1 VNIKKSI
8 VLRIRVA
15 FLVTLLFSF
24 AIAYKIIS
32 IQFLKSERWAKLHE
46 ENLMDFKDVKPTR
59 GNIFSADG
67 SLLATS
73 LPFYRVCID
82 PTIVD
87 DDVYRKGIDKLSIN
101 LQNYFK
107 DKTASE
113 YKRKINDARRKNR
126 RYVILNHKL
135 INYQDKKLMTDWP
148 IFSEGRSKGGVVF
161 EKVDK
166 RFMPFSFLA
175 QRTVGFVNEEN
186 NGAGLEYSFNKE
198 LAGKNGKALFRKMS
212 GGNWKPV
219 HDENEIMP
227 VDGID
232 IVTTI
237 DINIQ
242 DVAEASLR
250 NHLAAHDADYG
261 CVILM
266 EVATGEI
273 KAIANL
279 GKVGEGRYAEN
290 YNYAIGNQGLTEP
303 GSTFKL
309 ASVIALFEET
319 DINLADTIDTG
330 SGEYEFYDRVMRD
343 SKPGGHG
350 KITLQHAFEKSSN
363 IAISKKVNE
372 YFGAKP
378 EKFLEYIRN
387 MGLTEPVL
395 FQLDGVAKP
404 YFKSTASKTWSGT
417 TLPWMSIGYELSMSP
432 IHTLSFYNAVAND
445 GKMVRP
451 MIVKQTRVADQILDS
466 YETEVVVEKMCSDET
481 LRKVK
486 IMLEGVVENGTA
498 TNIKNVNYKIA
509 GKTGT
514 AQRLVKQSYT
524 RTYYTSFVG
533 YFPADRPKYSGI
545 VVIDNPKGYNLY
557 GSDVAA
563 PVFKEVADKIFA
575 QDLELHEPMVEKIM
589 DNPGIYPAIKG
600 GLFDDMKY
608 LCDEL
613 KIPHHKSSNA
623 NDDWVV
629 SHLENKTVIWYDR
642 KIVTGIVPNVNGLK
656 LKDALYVL
664 ENIGLH
670 VNYQGSGR
678 VASQSILAGTRYN
691 KGNHITIVLN

>member
-1 VNIKKSI
+1 MNIKKSI

-15 FLVTLLFSF
+15 FLVTVLFSF
-24 AIAYKIIS
+24 AIAYKIVR
-32 IQFLKSERWAKLHE
+32 IQFVQSDRWAKLHE
-46 ENLMDFKDVKPTR
+46 ENLLDFKDVKPTR
-59 GNIFSADG
+59 GNIFSSDG

-82 PTIVD
+82 PTIAED
-87 DDVYRKGIDKLSIN
+87 EVYYKGIKQLGTNLSA
-101 LQNYFK
+101 YFK
-107 DKTASE
+107 DKSAAE
-113 YKRKINDARRKNR
+113 YIRKINDARKKNKK
-126 RYVILNHKL
+126 YIILNHKL
-135 INYQDKKLMTDWP
+135 INYQGKKAMSEWP
-148 IFSEGRSKGGVVF
+148 IFAEGRSKGGVVF
-161 EKVDK
+161 EKIDK
-166 RFMPFSFLA
+166 RFLPFSFLA
-175 QRTVGFVNEEN
+175 QRTVGFVNEDN

-198 LAGKNGKALFRKMS
+198 LAGLNGKALFRKMS

-237 DINIQ
+237 DVNIQ

-261 CVILM
+261 CVVLM
-266 EVATGEI
+266 EVATGEV

-309 ASVIALFEET
+309 ASMIALFEDT
-319 DINLADTIDTG
+319 DINLSDTVDTG
-330 SGEYEFYDRVMRD
+330 NGEYEFYDRIMRD
-343 SKPGGHG
+343 SKPGGYG

-363 IAISKKVNE
+363 IAVSKKVNE

-378 EKFLEYIRN
+378 DKFLEYIQK
-387 MGLTEPVL
+387 MGLTEPVI
-395 FQLDGVAKP
+395 FQMDGVAKP
-404 YFKSTASKTWSGT
+404 YFKNTASKTWSGT

-451 MIVKQTRVADQILDS
+451 MIVKETRVADQVLDS
-466 YETEVVVEKMCSDET
+466 YTTEVVVDKICSDET
-481 LRKVK
+481 LKKVRT
-486 IMLEGVVENGTA
+486 MLEGVVENGTA
-498 TNIKNVNYKIA
+498 INIKNPNYKIA

-514 AQRLVKQSYT
+514 AQRIVKQSYT
-524 RTYYTSFVG
+524 KTYYTSFVG
-533 YFPADRPKYSGI
+533 YFPADRPKYSCI

-575 QDLELHEPMVEKIM
+575 QDLDLHVPISTNTLANTGV
-589 DNPGIYPAIKG
+589 YPVIKG
-600 GLFDDMKY
+600 GLYED
-608 LCDEL
+608 L
-613 KIPHHKSSNA
+613 KILCKELQIPNHTSTNA
-623 NDDWVV
+623 NDDWVRAN
-629 SHLENKTVIWYDR
+629 LENKSVVWYDR
-642 KIVTGIVPNVNGLK
+642 KIVSGIVPDVNGLK
-656 LKDALYVL
+656 LKDALYIL

-670 VNYQGSGR
+670 VRYEGSGR
-678 VASQSILAGTRYN
+678 VVSQSISSGTRYN
-691 KGNHITIVLN
+691 KGNYITIVLQ

>member
-1 VNIKKSI
+1 MNIKKSI

-24 AIAYKIIS
+24 AIGYKIIN
-32 IQFLKSERWAKLHE
+32 IQFIKSERWAKLHE
-46 ENLMDFKDVKPTR
+46 ENLLDFKDVKPTR

-73 LPFYRVCID
+73 LPFYQVCID
-82 PTIVD
+82 PTIAD
-87 DDVYRKGIDKLSIN
+87 NEVYNKGINQLAAN
-101 LQNYFK
+101 LAAYFK
-107 DKTASE
+107 DKTGAE
-113 YKRKINDARRKNR
+113 YKRKINDARRTSKK
-126 RYVILNHKL
+126 YIVLNHRL
-135 INYQDKKLMTDWP
+135 INYQDKKKMSEWP
-148 IFSEGRSKGGVVF
+148 IFSEGRSKGGIVF
-161 EKVDK
+161 EKIDK

-186 NGAGLEYSFNKE
+186 HGVGLEYSFNKE

-219 HDENEIMP
+219 HDENEITP

-237 DINIQ
+237 DVNIQ

-261 CVILM
+261 CVVLM

-290 YNYAIGNQGLTEP
+290 YNYAIGAQGLTEP

-309 ASVIALFEET
+309 ASVIALFEDT

-330 SGEYEFYDRVMRD
+330 NGEYEFYDRIMRD
-343 SKPGGHG
+343 SKPGGYG
-350 KITLQHAFEKSSN
+350 KITLQQAFEKSSN
-363 IAISKKVNE
+363 IGISKKVNE

-378 EKFLEYIRN
+378 DKFLEYIQK
-387 MGLTEPVL
+387 MGLTEPVV
-395 FQLDGVAKP
+395 FQMDGVAKP
-404 YFKSTASKTWSGT
+404 YFKTTASKTWSGT

-432 IHTLSFYNAVAND
+432 IHTLSFYNAIANN

-451 MIVKQTRVADQILDS
+451 MIVKQTRVADHVLDN
-466 YETEVVVEKMCSDET
+466 YETEVVVDKICSDET

-514 AQRLVKQSYT
+514 AQRLVKQLYT

-533 YFPADRPKYSGI
+533 YFPADRPKYSCI

-575 QDLELHEPMVEKIM
+575 QDLELHVPIVPKELS
-589 DNPGIYPAIKG
+589 NTGIYPTIKG
-600 GLFDDMKY
+600 GLFDDLKY
-608 LCDEL
+608 LCDAL
-613 KIPHHKSSNA
+613 KIPHHKGSNA
-623 NDDWVV
+623 NDDWVT

-642 KIVTGIVPNVNGLK
+642 KIVTGIVPNVAGLR
-656 LKDALYVL
+656 LKDALYIL

-670 VNYQGSGR
+670 VQYQGTGR
-678 VASQSILAGTRYN
+678 VVSQSITQGTRYN
-691 KGNHITIVLN
+691 KGNQITIVLN

>member
-1 VNIKKSI
+1 MNIKKSI

-24 AIAYKIIS
+24 AIGYKIIS
-32 IQFLKSERWAKLHE
+32 IQYLKSERWAKLHE
-46 ENLMDFKDVKPTR
+46 ENLLDFKDVKPTR

-82 PTIVD
+82 PTIAD
-87 DDVYRKGIDKLSIN
+87 DDTYRKGIDKLAIN
-101 LQNYFK
+101 LQNYYK

-113 YKRKINDARRKNR
+113 YKRKINDARKRNR
-126 RYVILNHKL
+126 RYIILNHKL
-135 INYQDKKLMTDWP
+135 INYQDKKQMSDWP
-148 IFSEGRSKGGVVF
+148 IFSEGRSRGGVVF

-175 QRTVGFVNEEN
+175 QRTVGFVTEEN
-186 NGAGLEYSFNKE
+186 YGAGLEYSFNKE

-261 CVILM
+261 CVVLM

-309 ASVIALFEET
+309 ASVIALFEDT

-330 SGEYEFYDRVMRD
+330 NGEYEFYDRVMRD
-343 SKPGGHG
+343 SKPGGYG
-350 KITLQHAFEKSSN
+350 KITLQEAFEKSSN

-372 YFGAKP
+372 YFGSKP
-378 EKFLEYIRN
+378 EKFLEYIRK

-395 FQLDGVAKP
+395 FQMDGVAKP
-404 YFKSTASKTWSGT
+404 YVKTTASKTWSGT

-432 IHTLSFYNAVAND
+432 IHTLSFYNAVANN

-451 MIVKQTRVADQILDS
+451 MIVKQTRVADQVLDK
-466 YETEVVVEKMCSDET
+466 YETEVVVEKICSAET

-486 IMLEGVVENGTA
+486 VMLEGVVEIGTA
-498 TNIKNVNYKIA
+498 SNIKNMNYKIA

-514 AQRLVKQSYT
+514 AQRLVKKSYT

-533 YFPADRPKYSGI
+533 YFPADRPKYSCI

-575 QDLELHEPMVEKIM
+575 QDLELHQPMIKKDIAGT
-589 DNPGIYPAIKG
+589 DIFPAIKG
-600 GLFDDMKY
+600 GLFDDLRY

-613 KIPHHKSSNA
+613 KIPQHKSANA
-623 NDDWVV
+623 NDDWVT

-642 KIVTGIVPNVNGLK
+642 KIVTGIIPNVAGLK

-670 VNYQGSGR
+670 VNFQGSGR
-678 VASQSILAGTRYN
+678 VVSQSITAGTRYN

>member
-1 VNIKKSI
+1 MNIKKSI

-15 FLVTLLFSF
+15 FLATLLFSF
-24 AIAYKIIS
+24 AIGYRIIS
-32 IQFLKSERWAKLHE
+32 IQFIKSERWAKLHDE
-46 ENLMDFKDVKPTR
+46 KILDFKDVKPTR

-73 LPFYRVCID
+73 LPFYKVCLD
-82 PTIVD
+82 PTIAD
-87 DDVYRKGIDKLSIN
+87 DDVYRKGINQLAAN
-101 LQNYFK
+101 LAAYFK
-107 DKTASE
+107 DKTAAE
-113 YKRKINDARRKNR
+113 YKRKISDARSKHSK
-126 RYVILNHKL
+126 YIILNRTP
-135 INYQDKKLMTDWP
+135 INYQDKKKMSEWP

-161 EKVDK
+161 EKIDK

-186 NGAGLEYSFNKE
+186 HGVGLEYSFNKE
-198 LAGKNGKALFRKMS
+198 LAGQNGKAWFRKMS
-212 GGNWKPV
+212 GGIWKPV
-219 HDENEIMP
+219 HDENEITP
-227 VDGID
+227 IDGID

-261 CVILM
+261 CVVLM

-279 GKVGEGRYAEN
+279 GKVGEGQYAEN

-309 ASVIALFEET
+309 ASVIALFEDT

-330 SGEYEFYDRVMRD
+330 TGEYEFYDRVMRD

-350 KITLQHAFEKSSN
+350 KITLQHAFEASSN

-378 EKFLEYIRN
+378 DKFLEYIQK
-387 MGLTEPVL
+387 MGLTEPIM
-395 FQLDGVAKP
+395 FQMDGVAKP
-404 YFKSTASKTWSGT
+404 YFKTTASKTWSGT
-417 TLPWMSIGYELSMSP
+417 TLPWMSIGYEISMSP
-432 IHTLSFYNAVAND
+432 IHTLAFYNAVANK

-451 MIVKQTRVADQILDS
+451 MIVKETRVADHVLDS
-466 YETEVVVEKMCSDET
+466 YATEVVVDKICSDET

-498 TNIKNVNYKIA
+498 SNIKNANYKIA

-514 AQRLVKQSYT
+514 AQRLVNKSYT
-524 RTYYTSFVG
+524 RTYYTSFAG
-533 YFPADRPKYSGI
+533 YFPADRPKYSCI
-545 VVIDNPKGYNLY
+545 VVIDNPKGFNLY

-575 QDLELHEPMVEKIM
+575 QDLELHAPIVPQEIA
-589 DNPGIYPAIKG
+589 NTGIYPTIKG
-600 GLFDDMKY
+600 GLFDDLKY

-613 KIPHHKSSNA
+613 KIPHHKGANA
-623 NDDWVV
+623 NDDWVT

-642 KIVTGIVPNVNGLK
+642 KIVTGIVPDVTGLR

-670 VNYQGSGR
+670 VQYQGSGR
-678 VASQSILAGTRYN
+678 VVSQSITKGTRYN
-691 KGNHITIVLN
+691 KGNYITIVLN

>member
-8 VLRIRVA
+8 VLRIRIA

-24 AIAYKIIS
+24 AIGYKIIN
-32 IQFLKSERWAKLHE
+32 IQFIKSERWAKLHE
-46 ENLMDFKDVKPTR
+46 ENLLDFKDVKPTR

-73 LPFYRVCID
+73 LPFYKVCID
-82 PTIVD
+82 PTIADNEVFN
-87 DDVYRKGIDKLSIN
+87 KGINQLAANLSA
-101 LQNYFK
+101 YFK
-107 DKTASE
+107 DKTATE
-113 YKRKINDARRKNR
+113 YKRKINDARKKDK
-126 RYVILNHKL
+126 RYIILNHKL
-135 INYQDKKLMTDWP
+135 INYQDKKQMSEWP
-148 IFSEGRSKGGVVF
+148 IFSEGRSRGGVVF

-186 NGAGLEYSFNKE
+186 HGVGLEYSFNKE

-237 DINIQ
+237 DVNIQ

-261 CVILM
+261 CVVLM

-279 GKVGEGRYAEN
+279 GKVAEGRYAEN
-290 YNYAIGNQGLTEP
+290 YNYAIGAQGLTEP

-309 ASVIALFEET
+309 ASVIALFEDT

-330 SGEYEFYDRVMRD
+330 NGEYEFYDRIMRD
-343 SKPGGHG
+343 SKPGGYG

-378 EKFLEYIRN
+378 DKFLEYIQK
-387 MGLTEPVL
+387 MGLTEPVV
-395 FQLDGVAKP
+395 FQMDGVAKP
-404 YFKSTASKTWSGT
+404 YFKTTASKTWSGT

-432 IHTLSFYNAVAND
+432 IHTLSFYNAIANN

-451 MIVKQTRVADQILDS
+451 MIVKQTRVADHVLDN
-466 YETEVVVEKMCSDET
+466 YETEVVVDKMCSDET

-486 IMLEGVVENGTA
+486 IMLEGVIENGTA
-498 TNIKNVNYKIA
+498 SNIKNDNYKIA

-514 AQRLVKQSYT
+514 AQRLVKQTYT

-533 YFPADRPKYSGI
+533 YFPADRPKYSCI

-575 QDLELHEPMVEKIM
+575 QDLELHVPIVTQELS
-589 DNPGIYPAIKG
+589 NTGIYPTIKG
-600 GLFDDMKY
+600 GLFDDLKY
-608 LCDEL
+608 LCDVL
-613 KIPHHKSSNA
+613 KIPHHKGANA
-623 NDDWVV
+623 NDDWVT

-642 KIVTGIVPNVNGLK
+642 KIVTGIVPNVTGLR
-656 LKDALYVL
+656 LKDALYIL

-670 VNYQGSGR
+670 VQYRGTGR
-678 VASQSILAGTRYN
+678 VVSQSITQGTRYN
-691 KGNHITIVLN
+691 KGNYITIVLN

>member
-1 VNIKKSI
+1 MNIKKSI

-15 FLVTLLFSF
+15 FLATLLFSF
-24 AIAYKIIS
+24 AIGYRIIN
-32 IQFLKSERWAKLHE
+32 IQFIKSERWAKLHE
-46 ENLMDFKDVKPTR
+46 ENLLDFKDVKPTR

-73 LPFYRVCID
+73 LPFYKVCID

-87 DDVYRKGIDKLSIN
+87 RDTYREGINKLAAN
-101 LQNYFK
+101 LSAYFK
-107 DKTASE
+107 DKSAAE
-113 YKRKINDARRKNR
+113 YKRKISDARANNKK
-126 RYVILNHKL
+126 YIVLNHKL
-135 INYQDKKLMTDWP
+135 INYQDKKKMSEWP

-186 NGAGLEYSFNKE
+186 HGVGLEYSFNKE
-198 LAGKNGKALFRKMS
+198 LAGQNGKAWFRKMS

-219 HDENEIMP
+219 HDENEITP

-237 DINIQ
+237 DVNIQ

-261 CVILM
+261 CVVLM

-279 GKVGEGRYAEN
+279 GKVGEGQYAEN

-309 ASVIALFEET
+309 ASVIALFEDT

-330 SGEYEFYDRVMRD
+330 NGEYEFYDRVMRD
-343 SKPGGHG
+343 SKPGGYG
-350 KITLQHAFEKSSN
+350 KITLQHAFEASSN

-378 EKFLEYIRN
+378 DKFLEYIQK
-387 MGLTEPVL
+387 MGLTEPVI
-395 FQLDGVAKP
+395 FQMDGVAKP
-404 YFKSTASKTWSGT
+404 YFKTTASKTWSGT
-417 TLPWMSIGYELSMSP
+417 TLPWMSIGYEISMSP
-432 IHTLSFYNAVAND
+432 IHTLAFYNAIANK

-451 MIVKQTRVADQILDS
+451 MIVKETRVADHVLDS
-466 YETEVVVEKMCSDET
+466 YATEVVVDKICSDET

-486 IMLEGVVENGTA
+486 IMLEGVIENGTA
-498 TNIKNVNYKIA
+498 SNIKNVNYKIA

-514 AQRLVKQSYT
+514 AQRLVNKRYT
-524 RTYYTSFVG
+524 QTYYTSFVG
-533 YFPADRPKYSGI
+533 YFPADRPKYSCI
-545 VVIDNPKGYNLY
+545 VVIDYPKGFNLY

-575 QDLELHEPMVEKIM
+575 QDLELHVPIVPQEIS
-589 DNPGIYPAIKG
+589 NTGIYPSIKG
-600 GLFDDMKY
+600 GLFDDLKY

-613 KIPHHKSSNA
+613 KIPHHKGANA
-623 NDDWVV
+623 NDDWVT

-642 KIVTGIVPNVNGLK
+642 KIVAGIVPDVTGLR

-670 VNYQGSGR
+670 VQYQGSGR
-678 VASQSILAGTRYN
+678 VVSQSIIKGTRYN
-691 KGNHITIVLN
+691 KGNYITIVLN

>member
-24 AIAYKIIS
+24 AIGYKIIN
-32 IQFLKSERWAKLHE
+32 IQFIKSERWAKLHD
-46 ENLMDFKDVKPTR
+46 ENILDFKDVKSTR

-73 LPFYRVCID
+73 LPFYKVCID
-82 PTIVD
+82 PTIAD
-87 DDVYRKGIDKLSIN
+87 DELYYGKIDRLAANLSA
-101 LQNYFK
+101 YFK
-107 DKTASE
+107 DKTTKE
-113 YKRKINDARRKNR
+113 YKRKITDARKKHSK
-126 RYVILNHKL
+126 YIVLNHRL
-135 INYQDKKLMTDWP
+135 INYQDKKKMSEWP

-186 NGAGLEYSFNKE
+186 HGVGLEYSFNKE
-198 LAGKNGKALFRKMS
+198 LAGQNGKAWFRKMS
-212 GGNWKPV
+212 GGTWKPV
-219 HDENEIMP
+219 HDENEITP
-227 VDGID
+227 IDGID

-237 DINIQ
+237 DVNIQ

-261 CVILM
+261 CVVLM

-279 GKVGEGRYAEN
+279 GKVAEGRYAEN
-290 YNYAIGNQGLTEP
+290 YNYAIGAQGLTEP

-309 ASVIALFEET
+309 ASVIALFEDT

-330 SGEYEFYDRVMRD
+330 NGEYEFYDRIMRD
-343 SKPGGHG
+343 SKPGGYG
-350 KITLQHAFEKSSN
+350 KITFQHAFEISSN
-363 IAISKKVNE
+363 IAISKKTNE

-378 EKFLEYIRN
+378 DKFLEYIQK
-387 MGLTEPVL
+387 MGLTEPVV
-395 FQLDGVAKP
+395 FQMDGVAKP
-404 YFKSTASKTWSGT
+404 YFKTTASKTWSGT

-432 IHTLSFYNAVAND
+432 IHTLSFYNAIANN

-451 MIVKQTRVADQILDS
+451 MIVKQTRVADHVLDN
-466 YETEVVVEKMCSDET
+466 YETEVVVNKMCSDET

-498 TNIKNVNYKIA
+498 SNIKNANYKIA

-514 AQRLVKQSYT
+514 AQRLVKQTYT

-533 YFPADRPKYSGI
+533 YFPADRPKYSCI

-575 QDLELHEPMVEKIM
+575 QDLELHAPIVSQELV
-589 DNPGIYPAIKG
+589 NTGIYPTIKG
-600 GLFDDMKY
+600 GLFDDLKY

-613 KIPHHKSSNA
+613 KIPHHKGANA
-623 NDDWVV
+623 NDDWVT

-642 KIVTGIVPNVNGLK
+642 KIVTGIVPNVAGLR
-656 LKDALYVL
+656 LKDALYIL

-670 VNYQGSGR
+670 VQYQGTGR
-678 VASQSILAGTRYN
+678 VVSQSITQGTRYN
-691 KGNHITIVLN
+691 KGNYITIILN

>member
-15 FLVTLLFSF
+15 FLATLLFSF
-24 AIAYKIIS
+24 AIGYRIIN
-32 IQFLKSERWAKLHE
+32 IQFIKSERWAKLHE
-46 ENLMDFKDVKPTR
+46 ENLLAFKDVKPTR

-73 LPFYRVCID
+73 LPFYRVCLD
-82 PTIVD
+82 PEIAED
-87 DDVYRKGIDKLSIN
+87 AVYEKGIDKLAYN
-101 LQNYFK
+101 LAVFFK

-113 YKRKINDARRKNR
+113 YKRKINDARRTHK
-126 RYVILNHKL
+126 RYLILNHKP
-135 INYQDKKLMTDWP
+135 INYQDKKKMSEWP
-148 IFSEGRSKGGVVF
+148 IFSEGRAKGGVVF
-161 EKVDK
+161 EKIDK

-186 NGAGLEYSFNKE
+186 QGVGLEYSFNKE
-198 LAGKNGKALFRKMS
+198 LAGQNGKAWFRKMS

-219 HDENEIMP
+219 HDENEITP

-261 CVILM
+261 CVVLM

-279 GKVGEGRYAEN
+279 GKVAEGRYAEN

-309 ASVIALFEET
+309 ASVIALFEDT
-319 DINLADTIDTG
+319 DINLSDTIDTG
-330 SGEYEFYDRVMRD
+330 NGEYEFYDRIMRD
-343 SKPGGHG
+343 SKPGGYG
-350 KITLQHAFEKSSN
+350 KITLQQAFEKSSN

-378 EKFLEYIRN
+378 DKFLEYIQK
-387 MGLTEPVL
+387 MGLTQPVM
-395 FQLDGVAKP
+395 FQMDGVAKP
-404 YFKSTASKTWSGT
+404 YLKTTASKTWSGT

-432 IHTLSFYNAVAND
+432 IHTLSFYNAIANN

-451 MIVKQTRVADQILDS
+451 MIVKETRIADHVLDK
-466 YETEVVVEKMCSDET
+466 YETEVVVDKMCSDET

-498 TNIKNVNYKIA
+498 ANIKNDNYKIA

-514 AQRLVKQSYT
+514 AQRLVKQVYT
-524 RTYYTSFVG
+524 RTYYTSFAG
-533 YFPADRPKYSGI
+533 YFPADRPKYSCI
-545 VVIDNPKGYNLY
+545 VIIDNPKGFSLY

-575 QDLELHEPMVEKIM
+575 QDLELHAPIVPKEMLST
-589 DNPGIYPAIKG
+589 GIYPAIRG
-600 GLFDDMKY
+600 GLFDDLKF

-613 KIPHHKSSNA
+613 KIPHHKGTNA
-623 NDDWVV
+623 NDDWVT

-642 KIVTGIVPNVNGLK
+642 KIVSGIVPDVAGLR
-656 LKDALYVL
+656 LKDALYIL

-670 VNYQGSGR
+670 VQYQGTGR
-678 VASQSILAGTRYN
+678 VVSQSIVKGTRYN
-691 KGNHITIVLN
+691 KGNYITIVLN

>member
-1 VNIKKSI
+1 MNIKKSI

-15 FLVTLLFSF
+15 FLAIVLFSF
-24 AIAYKIIS
+24 AIGYKIFV
-32 IQFLKSERWAKLHE
+32 IQFVQRERWEKLHT
-46 ENLMDFKDVKPTR
+46 ENLIDFKDVKPTR

-82 PTIVD
+82 PTIAD
-87 DDVYRKGIDKLSIN
+87 KDVFNKGIDQLARN
-101 LQNYFK
+101 LQAYFK
-107 DKTASE
+107 DKTVAE
-113 YKRKINDARRKNR
+113 YKRKITEARRGDK
-126 RYVILNHKL
+126 RYIILNHKP
-135 INYQDKKLMTDWP
+135 INYQGKKEMSEWP
-148 IFSEGRSKGGVVF
+148 IFCEGRSKGGVVF

-166 RFMPFSFLA
+166 RFMPFSILA

-186 NGAGLEYSFNKE
+186 HGAGLEYSFNQE

-212 GGNWKPV
+212 GGNWKPI
-219 HDENEIMP
+219 HDENEITP

-250 NHLAAHDADYG
+250 NHLASHDADYG
-261 CVILM
+261 CVVLM

-279 GKVGEGRYAEN
+279 GKVGEGQYAEN
-290 YNYAIGNQGLTEP
+290 YNYAVGSQGLTEP

-309 ASVIALFEET
+309 ASVIALFEDT

-330 SGEYEFYDRVMRD
+330 NGEYEFYDRIMRD

-350 KITLQHAFEKSSN
+350 KITLQHAFETSSN

-378 EKFLEYIRN
+378 DKFLEHIQK
-387 MGLTEPVL
+387 MGLTEPVI
-395 FQLDGVAKP
+395 FQMDGVAKP
-404 YFKSTASKTWSGT
+404 YFKTTSSKTWSGT

-432 IHTLSFYNAVAND
+432 IHTLSFYNAVANN
-445 GKMVRP
+445 GTMVRP
-451 MIVKQTRVADQILDS
+451 MIVKETRVADQVLDRYS
-466 YETEVVVEKMCSDET
+466 TEVVVDKICSDET
-481 LRKVK
+481 LKKVRV
-486 IMLEGVVENGTA
+486 MLEGVVENGTA
-498 TNIKNVNYKIA
+498 SNIKNNTYKIA

-514 AQRLVKQSYT
+514 AQKLVNKTYS

-533 YFPADRPKYSGI
+533 YFPADRPKYSCI
-545 VVIDNPKGYNLY
+545 VVIDNPKGYQQY

-563 PVFKEVADKIFA
+563 PVFKEVADKIYA
-575 QDLELHEPMVEKIM
+575 QDLDLQEPIKTQVLA
-589 DNPGIYPAIKG
+589 NTGVYPVIRG
-600 GLFDDMKY
+600 GLYDDLKF
-608 LCDEL
+608 LCNAL
-613 KIPHHKSSNA
+613 QIPNHTSTNA
-623 NDDWVV
+623 NDDWVQANV
-629 SHLENKTVIWYDR
+629 ENKTVVWYDR
-642 KIVTGIVPNVNGLK
+642 KIVAGIVPDVRGLR
-656 LKDALYVL
+656 LKDALYIL

-670 VNYQGSGR
+670 VSIQGSGR
-678 VASQSILAGTRYN
+678 VASQSIAAGTRYN
-691 KGNHITIVLN
+691 KGNYITIVLN

>member
-87 DDVYRKGIDKLSIN
+87 DEVYREGIDKLSIN

-533 YFPADRPKYSGI
+533 YFPSDRPKYSCI

>member
-1 VNIKKSI
+1 MNIKKSI

-15 FLVTLLFSF
+15 FLATLLFSF
-24 AIAYKIIS
+24 AIGYRIIN
-32 IQFLKSERWAKLHE
+32 IQFIKSERWAKLHD
-46 ENLMDFKDVKPTR
+46 ENLLAFKDVKPTR
-59 GNIFSADG
+59 GNIFSSDG

-73 LPFYRVCID
+73 LPFYKVCID
-82 PTIVD
+82 PTIAD
-87 DDVYRKGIDKLSIN
+87 DELYYGQIDRLAANLSA
-101 LQNYFK
+101 YFK
-107 DKTASE
+107 DKSKEE
-113 YKRKINDARRKNR
+113 YKRKITDARKKDSK
-126 RYVILNHKL
+126 YITLNHKL
-135 INYQDKKLMTDWP
+135 INYQDKKQMSEWP

-186 NGAGLEYSFNKE
+186 HGAGLEYSFNKE
-198 LAGKNGKALFRKMS
+198 LAGQNGKAWFKKMS

-219 HDENEIMP
+219 HDENEITP
-227 VDGID
+227 IDGID

-250 NHLAAHDADYG
+250 SHLVAHDADYG
-261 CVILM
+261 CVVLM

-279 GKVGEGRYAEN
+279 GKVGEGSYAEN

-309 ASVIALFEET
+309 ASVIALLEDT

-330 SGEYEFYDRVMRD
+330 NGEYEFYDRIMRD
-343 SKPGGHG
+343 SKPGGYG
-350 KITLQHAFEKSSN
+350 KITLQQAFEKSSN
-363 IAISKKVNE
+363 IGISKKVNE

-378 EKFLEYIRN
+378 DKFLEYIQK
-387 MGLTEPVL
+387 MGLTEPVV
-395 FQLDGVAKP
+395 FQMDGVAKP
-404 YFKSTASKTWSGT
+404 FFKTTASKTWSGT

-432 IHTLSFYNAVAND
+432 IHTLSFYNAIANN

-451 MIVKQTRVADQILDS
+451 MIVKETRVADHVLDK
-466 YETEVVVEKMCSDET
+466 YETEVVVDKMCSSET
-481 LRKVK
+481 LDKVK
-486 IMLEGVVENGTA
+486 VMLEGVVENGTA
-498 TNIKNVNYKIA
+498 SNIKNVNYKIA

-514 AQRLVKQSYT
+514 AQRLVKQIYT
-524 RTYYTSFVG
+524 HTYYTSFVG
-533 YFPADRPKYSGI
+533 YFPADRPKYSCI

-575 QDLELHEPMVEKIM
+575 QDLELHAPIVPKEIV
-589 DNPGIYPAIKG
+589 NTGIYPAIKG
-600 GLFDDMKY
+600 GLFDDLKY
-608 LCDEL
+608 LCDAL
-613 KIPHHKSSNA
+613 KIPHHKGSNA
-623 NDDWVV
+623 NDEWVT

-642 KIVTGIVPNVNGLK
+642 KIVTGIIPDVKGLR

-670 VNYQGSGR
+670 VQYQGTGR
-678 VASQSILAGTRYN
+678 VVSQSIVEGTRYN
-691 KGNHITIVLN
+691 KGNYITIVLN

>member
-1 VNIKKSI
+1 MNIKKSI
-8 VLRIRVA
+8 VLRIRIA
-15 FLVTLLFSF
+15 FLVILLFSF
-24 AIAYKIIS
+24 AIGYKIVS

-46 ENLMDFKDVKPTR
+46 ENLLDFKDVKPTR

-82 PTIVD
+82 PTIAD
-87 DDVYRKGIDKLSIN
+87 NDTYRKGIDKLAIN
-101 LQNYFK
+101 LQNYYK

-113 YKRKINDARRKNR
+113 YKRKINDARRGNK
-126 RYVILNHKL
+126 RYIILNHKL
-135 INYQDKKLMTDWP
+135 INYQDKKLMSEWP
-148 IFSEGRSKGGVVF
+148 IFSEGRSRGGIVF

-261 CVILM
+261 CVVLM

-290 YNYAIGNQGLTEP
+290 YNYAMGNQGLTEP

-309 ASVIALFEET
+309 ASVIALFEDT

-330 SGEYEFYDRVMRD
+330 NGEYEFYDRVMRD
-343 SKPGGHG
+343 SKPGGYG
-350 KITLQHAFEKSSN
+350 KITLQQAFEKSSN

-387 MGLTEPVL
+387 MGLTEPVV
-395 FQLDGVAKP
+395 FQMDGVAKP

-432 IHTLSFYNAVAND
+432 IHTLSFYNGVANN

-451 MIVKQTRVADQILDS
+451 MIVKQTRVADHILDS
-466 YETEVVVEKMCSDET
+466 YETEVVVDRMCSDET

-498 TNIKNVNYKIA
+498 SNIKNVNYKIA

-533 YFPADRPKYSGI
+533 YFPADRPKYSCI

-575 QDLELHEPMVEKIM
+575 QDLELHKPMVEKIM
-589 DNPGIYPAIKG
+589 ENPGIYPAIKG

-678 VASQSILAGTRYN
+678 VVSQSITAGTRYN
-691 KGNHITIVLN
+691 KGNHITLVLN

>member
-24 AIAYKIIS
+24 AIGYKIIN
-32 IQFLKSERWAKLHE
+32 IQFIKSERWAKLHE
-46 ENLMDFKDVKPTR
+46 ENLLDFKDVKPTR

-73 LPFYRVCID
+73 LPFYQVCID
-82 PTIVD
+82 PTIAD
-87 DDVYRKGIDKLSIN
+87 NEVYNKGINQLAAN
-101 LQNYFK
+101 LAAYFK
-107 DKTASE
+107 DKTGAE
-113 YKRKINDARRKNR
+113 YKRKINDARRTSKK
-126 RYVILNHKL
+126 YIVLNHRL
-135 INYQDKKLMTDWP
+135 INYQDKKKMSEWP
-148 IFSEGRSKGGVVF
+148 IFSEGRSKGGIVF
-161 EKVDK
+161 EKIDK

-186 NGAGLEYSFNKE
+186 HGVGLEYSFNKE

-219 HDENEIMP
+219 HDENEITP

-237 DINIQ
+237 DVNIQ

-261 CVILM
+261 CVVLM
-266 EVATGEI
+266 EVSTGEI

-290 YNYAIGNQGLTEP
+290 YNYAIGAQGLTEP

-309 ASVIALFEET
+309 ASVIALFEDT

-330 SGEYEFYDRVMRD
+330 NGEYEFYDRIMRD
-343 SKPGGHG
+343 SKPGGYG
-350 KITLQHAFEKSSN
+350 KITLQQAFEKSSN
-363 IAISKKVNE
+363 IGISKKVNE

-378 EKFLEYIRN
+378 DKFLEYIQK
-387 MGLTEPVL
+387 MGLTEPVV
-395 FQLDGVAKP
+395 FQMDGVAKP
-404 YFKSTASKTWSGT
+404 YFKTTASKTWSGT

-432 IHTLSFYNAVAND
+432 IHTLSFYNAIANN

-451 MIVKQTRVADQILDS
+451 MIVKQTRVADHVLDN
-466 YETEVVVEKMCSDET
+466 YETEVVVDKICSDET

-514 AQRLVKQSYT
+514 AQRLVKQLYT

-533 YFPADRPKYSGI
+533 YFPADRPKYSCI

-575 QDLELHEPMVEKIM
+575 QDLELHVPIVPKELS
-589 DNPGIYPAIKG
+589 NTGIYPTIKG
-600 GLFDDMKY
+600 GLFDDLKY
-608 LCDEL
+608 LCDAL
-613 KIPHHKSSNA
+613 KIPHHKGSNA
-623 NDDWVV
+623 NDDWVT

-642 KIVTGIVPNVNGLK
+642 KIVTGIVPNVAGLR
-656 LKDALYVL
+656 LKDALYIL

-670 VNYQGSGR
+670 VQYQGTGR
-678 VASQSILAGTRYN
+678 VVSQSITQGTRYN
-691 KGNHITIVLN
+691 KGNQITIVLN

>member
-87 DDVYRKGIDKLSIN
+87 DEVYRKGIDKLSIN

-533 YFPADRPKYSGI
+533 YFPADRPKYSCI

>member
-1 VNIKKSI
+1 MNIKKSI

-24 AIAYKIIS
+24 AIGYKIIN
-32 IQFLKSERWAKLHE
+32 IQFIKSERWAKLHE
-46 ENLMDFKDVKPTR
+46 ENLLDFKDVKPTR

-73 LPFYRVCID
+73 LPFYQVCID
-82 PTIVD
+82 PTIAD
-87 DDVYRKGIDKLSIN
+87 NEVYNKGINQLAAN
-101 LQNYFK
+101 LAAYFK
-107 DKTASE
+107 DKTGAE
-113 YKRKINDARRKNR
+113 YKRKINDARRTSKK
-126 RYVILNHKL
+126 YIVLNHRL
-135 INYQDKKLMTDWP
+135 INYQDKKKMSEWP
-148 IFSEGRSKGGVVF
+148 IFSEGRSKGGIVF
-161 EKVDK
+161 EKIDK

-186 NGAGLEYSFNKE
+186 HGVGLEYSFNKE

-219 HDENEIMP
+219 HDENEITP

-237 DINIQ
+237 DVNIQ

-261 CVILM
+261 CVVLM
-266 EVATGEI
+266 EVSTGEI

-290 YNYAIGNQGLTEP
+290 YNYAIGAQGLTEP

-309 ASVIALFEET
+309 ASVIALFEDT

-330 SGEYEFYDRVMRD
+330 NGEYEFYDRIMRD
-343 SKPGGHG
+343 SKPGGYG
-350 KITLQHAFEKSSN
+350 KITLQQAFEKSSN
-363 IAISKKVNE
+363 IGISKKVNE

-378 EKFLEYIRN
+378 DKFLEYIQK
-387 MGLTEPVL
+387 MGLTEPVV
-395 FQLDGVAKP
+395 FQMDGVAKP
-404 YFKSTASKTWSGT
+404 YFKTTASKTWSGT

-432 IHTLSFYNAVAND
+432 IHTLSFYNAIANN

-451 MIVKQTRVADQILDS
+451 MIVKQTRVADHVLDN
-466 YETEVVVEKMCSDET
+466 YETEVVVDKICSDET

-514 AQRLVKQSYT
+514 AQRLVKQLYT

-533 YFPADRPKYSGI
+533 YFPADRPKYSCI

-575 QDLELHEPMVEKIM
+575 QDLELHVPIVPKELS
-589 DNPGIYPAIKG
+589 NTGIYPTIKG
-600 GLFDDMKY
+600 GLFDDLKY
-608 LCDEL
+608 LCDAL
-613 KIPHHKSSNA
+613 KIPHHKGSNA
-623 NDDWVV
+623 NDDWVT

-642 KIVTGIVPNVNGLK
+642 KIVTGIVPNVAGLR
-656 LKDALYVL
+656 LKDALYIL

-670 VNYQGSGR
+670 VQYQGTGR
-678 VASQSILAGTRYN
+678 VVSQSITQGTRYN
-691 KGNHITIVLN
+691 KGNQITIVLN